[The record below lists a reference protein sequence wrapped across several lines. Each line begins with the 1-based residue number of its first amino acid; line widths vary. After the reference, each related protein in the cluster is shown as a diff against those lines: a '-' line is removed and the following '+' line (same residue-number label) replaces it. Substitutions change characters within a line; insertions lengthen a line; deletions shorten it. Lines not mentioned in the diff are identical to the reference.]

1 MGDLR
6 RTELVNLVTFIF
18 GSYIDYRLQEVQPI
32 LERRF
37 GPVDYISKTLD
48 FDRFTSFYND
58 EMGYK
63 LSGKL
68 LSFKRLIH
76 PQQLSLIKHITNTI
90 EIDLSV
96 DGKRKVIKT
105 SAKYGKHQ
113 VLHEES
119 ERIKIREIDQDKE
132 KEIRVYEVKTI
143 PGTKRIAVYLL
154 PQDAHIYDIADMS
167 EVSQGDVLS
176 RVPKG
181 TTKMKDI
188 TGGLPRVTELF

>member
-76 PQQLSLIKHITNTI
+76 PQQLSLIKRATNSI

-96 DGKRKVIKT
+96 DGKRKVNIDPGYVHHAQFVLAST
-105 SAKYGKHQ
+105 KHWANRIYIGDGMYAEITLMFINGQ
-113 VLHEES
+113 FSPLSYTYPNYRDREYIEELM
-119 ERIKIREIDQDKE
+119 KIREQYLQKRKE
-132 KEIRVYEVKTI
+132 R
-143 PGTKRIAVYLL
+143 L
-154 PQDAHIYDIADMS
+154 
-167 EVSQGDVLS
+167 
-176 RVPKG
+176 
-181 TTKMKDI
+181 
-188 TGGLPRVTELF
+188 

>member
-63 LSGKL
+63 LS
-68 LSFKRLIH
+68 
-76 PQQLSLIKHITNTI
+76 
-90 EIDLSV
+90 
-96 DGKRKVIKT
+96 
-105 SAKYGKHQ
+105 
-113 VLHEES
+113 
-119 ERIKIREIDQDKE
+119 
-132 KEIRVYEVKTI
+132 
-143 PGTKRIAVYLL
+143 
-154 PQDAHIYDIADMS
+154 
-167 EVSQGDVLS
+167 
-176 RVPKG
+176 
-181 TTKMKDI
+181 
-188 TGGLPRVTELF
+188 